1 MIRLQNIMS
10 FVLLAFSGVYVSSWL
25 IKPSYAAVIISFLI
39 LVILTLRGAKYS
51 FSSPIFILIT
61 ICVAYTII
69 NQFALEGEL
78 PTIVFFSC
86 LIIIPLLVSTFN
98 NSTSR
103 GNILLIS
110 YVIII
115 IYYSF
120 ETYIRIT
127 NPDYEHLPKTGYD
140 DGITSTFYIYKINS
154 IAFEDSNF
162 VSVILAVYYISLR
175 CTILYSNIKVKYNFG
190 ISVCLLLLILLT
202 FSRSAY
208 IGVAI
213 FECMQLFFF
222 KSNFNKRL
230 RRGIILIVLVGGG
243 ICAHF
248 IIEKIA
254 SDPSFL
260 SKFYIVELTVKY
272 LSHASTLD
280 ILFGIGFGNAINV
293 LGMGAHNIFIAIFIE
308 NGLIGT
314 LLYIF
319 ILITLSVR
327 YKLTML
333 LIIPISVMGLS
344 FSQIAM
350 PYFYVFIAWLVF
362 INEDECEKI
371 SKRCNANL

>member
-1 MIRLQNIMS
+1 MMIRLQNIIL

-25 IKPSYAAVIISFLI
+25 IKPSYVAVIISFFI
-39 LVILTLRGAKYS
+39 LTILTLRGVRYS
-51 FSSPIFILIT
+51 FSSSIFILIA
-61 ICVAYTII
+61 ICVFYTIF

-78 PTIVFFSC
+78 PTIIFYSC
-86 LIIIPLLVSTFN
+86 LILIPLLVSTFKS
-98 NSTSR
+98 STSKS
-103 GNILLIS
+103 NILLVS
-110 YVIII
+110 YIILI

-120 ETYIRIT
+120 ETFIRIT
-127 NPDYEHLPKTGYD
+127 NPDYSHLPKTGD

-162 VSVILAVYYISLR
+162 VSVILVVYYISLR
-175 CTILYSNIKVKYNFG
+175 STALYSDIKVKYSLGLNIG
-190 ISVCLLLLILLT
+190 LLTLILLT

-208 IGVAI
+208 IGVLI
-213 FECMQLFFF
+213 FECMVLFFF
-222 KSNFNKRL
+222 KPDVNMKL
-230 RRGIILIVLVGGG
+230 RGLLVSIILVGGG
-243 ICAHF
+243 ICAHL

-254 SDPSFL
+254 SDPSFI
-260 SKFYIVELTVKY
+260 SKFYIVDLTVKY

-314 LLYIF
+314 LLYLY
-319 ILITLSVR
+319 ILIMLSIR

-333 LIIPISVMGLS
+333 LIIPISIMGLS

-350 PYFYVFIAWLVF
+350 PYFYVVIAWLIFV
-362 INEDECEKI
+362 NEDRCEKI
-371 SKRCNANL
+371 SKCCNAHL

>member
-1 MIRLQNIMS
+1 MIRLQNIIL

-25 IKPSYAAVIISFLI
+25 IKPSYVAVIISFFI
-39 LVILTLRGAKYS
+39 LTILTLRGVRYS
-51 FSSPIFILIT
+51 FSSSIFILIA
-61 ICVAYTII
+61 ICVFYTIF

-78 PTIVFFSC
+78 PTIIFYSC
-86 LIIIPLLVSTFN
+86 LILIPLLVSTFKS
-98 NSTSR
+98 STSKS
-103 GNILLIS
+103 NILLVS
-110 YVIII
+110 YIILI

-120 ETYIRIT
+120 ETFIRIT
-127 NPDYEHLPKTGYD
+127 NPDYSHLPKTGD

-162 VSVILAVYYISLR
+162 VSVILVVYYISLR
-175 CTILYSNIKVKYNFG
+175 STALYSDIKVKYSLGLNIG
-190 ISVCLLLLILLT
+190 LLTLILLT

-208 IGVAI
+208 IGVLI
-213 FECMQLFFF
+213 FECMVLFFF
-222 KSNFNKRL
+222 KPDVNMKL
-230 RRGIILIVLVGGG
+230 RGLLVSIILVGGG
-243 ICAHF
+243 ICAHL

-254 SDPSFL
+254 SDPSFI
-260 SKFYIVELTVKY
+260 SKFYIVDLTVKY

-314 LLYIF
+314 LLYLY
-319 ILITLSVR
+319 ILIMLSIR

-333 LIIPISVMGLS
+333 LIIPISIMGLS

-350 PYFYVFIAWLVF
+350 PYFYVVIAWLIFV
-362 INEDECEKI
+362 NEDRCEKI
-371 SKRCNANL
+371 SKCCNAHL

>member
-1 MIRLQNIMS
+1 MMIRLQNIIL

-25 IKPSYAAVIISFLI
+25 IKPSYVAVIISFFI
-39 LVILTLRGAKYS
+39 LTILTLRGVRYS
-51 FSSPIFILIT
+51 FSSSIFILIA
-61 ICVAYTII
+61 ICVFYTIF

-78 PTIVFFSC
+78 PTIIFYSC
-86 LIIIPLLVSTFN
+86 LILIPLLVSTFKS
-98 NSTSR
+98 STSKS
-103 GNILLIS
+103 NILLVS
-110 YVIII
+110 YIILI

-120 ETYIRIT
+120 ETFIRIT
-127 NPDYEHLPKTGYD
+127 NPDYSHLPKTGD

-162 VSVILAVYYISLR
+162 ISVILVVYYISLR
-175 CTILYSNIKVKYNFG
+175 STALYSDIKVKYSLGLNIG
-190 ISVCLLLLILLT
+190 LLTLILLT

-208 IGVAI
+208 IGVLI
-213 FECMQLFFF
+213 FECMVLFFF
-222 KSNFNKRL
+222 KPDVNMKL
-230 RRGIILIVLVGGG
+230 RGLLVSIILVGGG

-254 SDPSFL
+254 SDPSFI
-260 SKFYIVELTVKY
+260 SKFYIVDLTVKY
-272 LSHASTLD
+272 LSHESTLD

-314 LLYIF
+314 LLYLY
-319 ILITLSVR
+319 ILIMLSIR

-333 LIIPISVMGLS
+333 LIIPISIMGLS

-350 PYFYVFIAWLVF
+350 PYFYVVIAWLIFV
-362 INEDECEKI
+362 NEDRCEKI
-371 SKRCNANL
+371 SKCCNAHL

>member
-1 MIRLQNIMS
+1 MIRLQNIIL

-25 IKPSYAAVIISFLI
+25 IKPSYVAVIISFFI
-39 LVILTLRGAKYS
+39 LTILTLRGVRYS
-51 FSSPIFILIT
+51 FSSSIFILIA
-61 ICVAYTII
+61 ICVFYTIF

-78 PTIVFFSC
+78 PTIIFYSC
-86 LIIIPLLVSTFN
+86 LILIPLLVSTFKS
-98 NSTSR
+98 STSKS
-103 GNILLIS
+103 NILLVS
-110 YVIII
+110 YIILI

-120 ETYIRIT
+120 ETFIRIT
-127 NPDYEHLPKTGYD
+127 NPDYSHLPKTGD

-162 VSVILAVYYISLR
+162 ISVILVVYYISLR
-175 CTILYSNIKVKYNFG
+175 STALYSDIKVKYSLGLNIG
-190 ISVCLLLLILLT
+190 LLTLILLT

-208 IGVAI
+208 IGVLI
-213 FECMQLFFF
+213 FECMVLFFF
-222 KSNFNKRL
+222 KPDVNMKL
-230 RRGIILIVLVGGG
+230 RGLLVSIILVGGG
-243 ICAHF
+243 ICAHL

-254 SDPSFL
+254 SDPSFI
-260 SKFYIVELTVKY
+260 SKFYIVDLTVKY

-314 LLYIF
+314 LLYLY
-319 ILITLSVR
+319 ILIMLSIR

-333 LIIPISVMGLS
+333 LIIPISIMGLS

-350 PYFYVFIAWLVF
+350 PYFYVVIAWLIFV
-362 INEDECEKI
+362 NEDRCEKI
-371 SKRCNANL
+371 SKCCNAHL

>member
-1 MIRLQNIMS
+1 MMIRLQNIIL

-25 IKPSYAAVIISFLI
+25 IKPSYVAVIISFFI
-39 LVILTLRGAKYS
+39 LTILTLRGVRYS
-51 FSSPIFILIT
+51 FSSSIFILIA
-61 ICVAYTII
+61 ICVFYTIF

-78 PTIVFFSC
+78 PTIIFYSC
-86 LIIIPLLVSTFN
+86 LILIPLLVSTFKS
-98 NSTSR
+98 STSKS
-103 GNILLIS
+103 NILLVS
-110 YVIII
+110 YIILI

-120 ETYIRIT
+120 ETFIRIT
-127 NPDYEHLPKTGYD
+127 NPDYSHLPKTGD

-162 VSVILAVYYISLR
+162 ISVILVVYYISLR
-175 CTILYSNIKVKYNFG
+175 STALYSDIKVKYSLGLNIG
-190 ISVCLLLLILLT
+190 LLTLILLT

-208 IGVAI
+208 IGVLI
-213 FECMQLFFF
+213 FECMVLFFF
-222 KSNFNKRL
+222 KPDVNMKL
-230 RRGIILIVLVGGG
+230 RGLLVSIILVGGG
-243 ICAHF
+243 ICAHL

-254 SDPSFL
+254 SDPSFI
-260 SKFYIVELTVKY
+260 SKFYIVDLTVKY

-314 LLYIF
+314 LLYLY
-319 ILITLSVR
+319 ILIMLSIR

-333 LIIPISVMGLS
+333 LIIPISIMGLS

-350 PYFYVFIAWLVF
+350 PYFYVVIAWLIFV
-362 INEDECEKI
+362 NEDRCEKI
-371 SKRCNANL
+371 SKCCNAHL

>member
-1 MIRLQNIMS
+1 MIRLQNIIL

-25 IKPSYAAVIISFLI
+25 IKPSYVAVIISFFI
-39 LVILTLRGAKYS
+39 LTILTLRGVRYS
-51 FSSPIFILIT
+51 FSSSIFILIA
-61 ICVAYTII
+61 ICVFYTIF

-78 PTIVFFSC
+78 PTIIFYSC
-86 LIIIPLLVSTFN
+86 LILIPLLVSTFKS
-98 NSTSR
+98 STSKS
-103 GNILLIS
+103 NILLVS
-110 YVIII
+110 YIILI

-120 ETYIRIT
+120 ETFIRIT
-127 NPDYEHLPKTGYD
+127 NPDYSHLPKTGD

-162 VSVILAVYYISLR
+162 ISVILVVYYISLR
-175 CTILYSNIKVKYNFG
+175 STALYSDIKVKYSLGLNIG
-190 ISVCLLLLILLT
+190 LLTLILLT

-208 IGVAI
+208 IGVLI
-213 FECMQLFFF
+213 FECMVLFFF
-222 KSNFNKRL
+222 KPDVNMKL
-230 RRGIILIVLVGGG
+230 RGLLVSIILVGGG

-248 IIEKIA
+248 IIEKIV
-254 SDPSFL
+254 SDPSFI
-260 SKFYIVELTVKY
+260 SKFYIVDLTVKY

-314 LLYIF
+314 LLYLY
-319 ILITLSVR
+319 ILIMLSIR

-333 LIIPISVMGLS
+333 LIIPISIMGLS

-350 PYFYVFIAWLVF
+350 PYFYVVIAWLIFV
-362 INEDECEKI
+362 NEDRCEKI
-371 SKRCNANL
+371 SKCCNAHL

>member
-1 MIRLQNIMS
+1 LQNIIL

-25 IKPSYAAVIISFLI
+25 IKPSYVAVIISFFI
-39 LVILTLRGAKYS
+39 LTILTLRGVRYS
-51 FSSPIFILIT
+51 FSSSIFILIA
-61 ICVAYTII
+61 ICVFYTIF

-78 PTIVFFSC
+78 PTIIFYSC
-86 LIIIPLLVSTFN
+86 LILIPLLVSTFKS
-98 NSTSR
+98 STSKS
-103 GNILLIS
+103 NILLVS
-110 YVIII
+110 YIILI

-120 ETYIRIT
+120 ETFIRIT
-127 NPDYEHLPKTGYD
+127 NPDYSHLPKTGD

-162 VSVILAVYYISLR
+162 ISVILVVYYISLR
-175 CTILYSNIKVKYNFG
+175 STALYSDIKVKYSLGLNIG
-190 ISVCLLLLILLT
+190 LLTLILLT

-208 IGVAI
+208 IGVLI
-213 FECMQLFFF
+213 FECMVLFFF
-222 KSNFNKRL
+222 KPDVNMKL
-230 RRGIILIVLVGGG
+230 RGLLVSIILVGGG

-254 SDPSFL
+254 SDPSFI
-260 SKFYIVELTVKY
+260 SKFYIVDLTVKY

-314 LLYIF
+314 LLYLY
-319 ILITLSVR
+319 ILIMLSIR

-333 LIIPISVMGLS
+333 LIIPISIMGLS

-350 PYFYVFIAWLVF
+350 PYFYVVIAWLIFV
-362 INEDECEKI
+362 NEDRCEKI
-371 SKRCNANL
+371 SKCCNAHL